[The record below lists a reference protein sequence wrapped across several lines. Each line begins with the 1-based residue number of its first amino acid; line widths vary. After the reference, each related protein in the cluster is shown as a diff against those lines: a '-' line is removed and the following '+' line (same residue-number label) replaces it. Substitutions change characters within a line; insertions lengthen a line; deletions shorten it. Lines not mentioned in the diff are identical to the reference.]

1 MHCNAETI
9 PKEERKY
16 EITRN
21 EEMQAAKA
29 VLAQM
34 GCRHVSMRHA
44 EVRHGSGT
52 ARGWLDIT
60 VTVSHALACT
70 CTTYHTCDVCR
81 RVQYD
86 QSDSVENAVAVAT
99 GRNGLRDDR
108 IAVHVRLA

>member
-1 MHCNAETI
+1 M
-9 PKEERKY
+9 
-16 EITRN
+16 TRN

-34 GCRHVSMRHA
+34 GCRHIS
-44 EVRHGSGT
+44 VRHGSGT

-60 VTVSHALACT
+60 VTISHALTCT

-81 RVQYD
+81 RVLYD
-86 QSDSVENAVAVAT
+86 QSDSVEDAVAVAT
-99 GRNGLRDDR
+99 GRKGLRDNR